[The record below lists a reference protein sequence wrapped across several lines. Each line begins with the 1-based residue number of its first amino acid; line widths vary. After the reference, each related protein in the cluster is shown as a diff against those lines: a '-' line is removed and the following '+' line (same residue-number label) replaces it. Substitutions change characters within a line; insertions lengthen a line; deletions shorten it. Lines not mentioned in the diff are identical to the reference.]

1 MILPL
6 LIATLLNKILILIL
20 FMSIINLVKHVW
32 NIFMVLRN
40 EDVPNKY
47 ELSKRELIFL
57 GISVAYILTTIF
69 TGIKL

>member
-6 LIATLLNKILILIL
+6 LIATLLNKILILIF
-20 FMSIINLVKHVW
+20 FMSLLNLVKHVW

-57 GISVAYILTTIF
+57 GLSVAYILTTIF